1 MRQKVSKR
9 IIGAITYALG
19 LSMAAISGLHW
30 YEVDSAIILA
40 VLANGTALLG
50 IDAWK
55 AVKENGKKRNYAKR
69 H

>member
-30 YEVDSAIILA
+30 YEVDSGIILA

-55 AVKENGKKRNYAKR
+55 AVRENGKKRNYAKR